1 MREGLEEKSKL
12 TMMLMQM
19 RRLAFEDLRCHV
31 KESVTVLKAVRM
43 RMLEISR
50 WMLDMIWK

>member
-19 RRLAFEDLRCHV
+19 RRLAFEDLRCRV